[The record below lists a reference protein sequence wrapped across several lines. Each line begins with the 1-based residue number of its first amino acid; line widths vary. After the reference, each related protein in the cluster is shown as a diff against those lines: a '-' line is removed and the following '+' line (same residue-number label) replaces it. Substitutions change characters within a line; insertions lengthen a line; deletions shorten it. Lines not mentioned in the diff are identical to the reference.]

1 MYVRTIRMCSV
12 HDVMCAVKT
21 MRTAC
26 KEYVSALL
34 VGCKEYV
41 SALLVGLRITLQQK
55 HTEGPRI
62 HMHLPNNHVNDVE
75 ANVLML

>member
-1 MYVRTIRMCSV
+1 MYVRTIRACSV

-34 VGCKEYV
+34 LGCKEYV
-41 SALLVGLRITLQQK
+41 SALLLGCKEYVCWL
-55 HTEGPRI
+55 
-62 HMHLPNNHVNDVE
+62 
-75 ANVLML
+75 